1 MANVTTSAENHVITS
16 SQMSRVREVDFV
28 ERFTGSSLAKLIQ
41 ALGVTRKIPMMEGS
55 TLYVYKTTGSL
66 ESGEVSEGEVIPLS
80 QYSRTRTAVGDI
92 SLKKWRKATTVEA
105 IKKAGYQ
112 EAVNE
117 TDLKLLRDVQASIRG
132 DFFSF
137 LTGLNGTVVGGD
149 TLQAVL
155 AKLWGNL
162 QVLFENDS
170 VETVYF
176 IHPLTVA
183 EYLSTATVT
192 MQTAFG
198 MNYIENFLGLGTVIL
213 HSSIP
218 QGQVY
223 ATAKENLVLYYLAMN
238 GDVAAA
244 FGLTTDDTGYIG
256 MHAAQ
261 NDRRAQVETLV
272 MCGIQFLVEQADGVV
287 VGMIDATPTL
297 GSVTVTSAAGTAT
310 GQSKITLSGYTL
322 GTGEGWVYKTA
333 ASVAPVVSYGQKL
346 SWTELDSGDDITP
359 AAGDGKIPV
368 AAVDANGR
376 AQAAGS
382 ATLVVR
388 N

>member
-346 SWTELDSGDDITP
+346 AWTELDSGDDITP
-359 AAGDGKIPV
+359 AAGDGKITV

>member
-310 GQSKITLSGYTL
+310 GDSKITLSGYTL

-346 SWTELDSGDDITP
+346 AWTELDSGDDITP
-359 AAGDGKIPV
+359 AAGDGKITV